1 MKKKSIREIQKQR
14 REGRIAIIIV
24 TSILAIFLFLLLV
37 LPLLLGGRML
47 SQYVNKIHMDSL
59 SCVILQNPR
68 YPSALMPT
76 PVEAVLEGDEAE
88 ALVSRFID
96 MADDFTYDGD
106 EYVVGGL
113 WSCYMRVDSG
123 GSVAFFYITEDFV
136 RVEKNSTYYS
146 FSPKTNEGKAAYAEW
161 YAEVLAYIDEAA
173 N

>member
-1 MKKKSIREIQKQR
+1 MKKKHLREKQKPCR
-14 REGRIAIIIV
+14 SGRIAVIAV
-24 TSILAIFLFLLLV
+24 ALILTVILFLVLV
-37 LPLLLGGRML
+37 LPMLIGRQML
-47 SQYVNKIHMDSL
+47 SKYVDRIHMDSL

-68 YPSALMPT
+68 YPTSLTPI

-88 ALVSRFID
+88 ALLSRFIA
-96 MADDFTYDGD
+96 MADGFTYDGN
-106 EYVVGGL
+106 EYITGGL

-123 GSVAFFYITEDFV
+123 DSAVFFYVAEDFV

-146 FSPKTNEGKAAYAEW
+146 FSPKTSEEKAVYAEW